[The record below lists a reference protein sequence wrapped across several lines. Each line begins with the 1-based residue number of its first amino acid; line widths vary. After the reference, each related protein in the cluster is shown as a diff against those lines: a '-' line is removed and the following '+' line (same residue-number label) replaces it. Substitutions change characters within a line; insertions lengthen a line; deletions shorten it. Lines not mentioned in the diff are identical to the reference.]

1 MAAANEAESGHYCAL
16 SARHSQQSEVSARL
30 TKRWTPQDLDA
41 FHKFHKDIK
50 EDVMRRAAKGDDNR
64 HELVEAMKKIG
75 ARVYPVGKPLD
86 YLVTF
91 RKRTMLVEIKNPV
104 GRNRLTKEQEKF
116 IEGWDGEIHIC
127 RTIDEVVNS
136 IVNGPQLE

>member
-1 MAAANEAESGHYCAL
+1 
-16 SARHSQQSEVSARL
+16 
-30 TKRWTPQDLDA
+30 
-41 FHKFHKDIK
+41 
-50 EDVMRRAAKGDDNR
+50 
-64 HELVEAMKKIG
+64 
-75 ARVYPVGKPLD
+75 
-86 YLVTF
+86 
-91 RKRTMLVEIKNPV
+91 V